1 MAKSFNVPCPSC
13 EADVLVKND
22 SLIGKKIDCTKC
34 KYRFKVPDPNAG
46 ADEAVE
52 TAEVTTAK
60 KKPNSKKMIGI
71 GAGIAA
77 LALLAGVG
85 YWILGVPFAV
95 FLGCASA
102 FVSAF
107 EKRVRCPSETVLE

>member
-46 ADEAVE
+46 SGDVGQMMAS
-52 TAEVTTAK
+52 TC
-60 KKPNSKKMIGI
+60 SKARVKSSRMS
-71 GAGIAA
+71 
-77 LALLAGVG
+77 VRT
-85 YWILGVPFAV
+85 F
-95 FLGCASA
+95 CA
-102 FVSAF
+102 
-107 EKRVRCPSETVLE
+107 RR